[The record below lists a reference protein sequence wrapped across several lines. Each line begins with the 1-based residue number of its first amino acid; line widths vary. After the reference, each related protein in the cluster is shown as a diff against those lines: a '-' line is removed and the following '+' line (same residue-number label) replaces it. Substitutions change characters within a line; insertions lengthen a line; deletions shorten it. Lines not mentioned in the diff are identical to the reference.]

1 MSAVYDKF
9 APNYDRAFAP
19 LERLGLR
26 RWRQE
31 VFELLPTDASILE
44 LGCGAGANF
53 EFYPRCKRAV
63 SSEISIRMLE
73 VAAGKRREN
82 HLIQADAQSLPFGE
96 NDFDAAFATLVFCS
110 IPDPT
115 MAFHEL
121 RRVIK
126 PGGRVV
132 LLEHVRPSGV
142 LGPVFDAINV
152 LSLAVA
158 EDHFNRET
166 AKLATDAGLT
176 IVEVRRKLAGIVNL
190 IVCEA

>member
-1 MSAVYDKF
+1 
-9 APNYDRAFAP
+9 
-19 LERLGLR
+19 
-26 RWRQE
+26 
-31 VFELLPTDASILE
+31 
-44 LGCGAGANF
+44 
-53 EFYPRCKRAV
+53 
-63 SSEISIRMLE
+63 
-73 VAAGKRREN
+73 
-82 HLIQADAQSLPFGE
+82 
-96 NDFDAAFATLVFCS
+96 
-110 IPDPT
+110 